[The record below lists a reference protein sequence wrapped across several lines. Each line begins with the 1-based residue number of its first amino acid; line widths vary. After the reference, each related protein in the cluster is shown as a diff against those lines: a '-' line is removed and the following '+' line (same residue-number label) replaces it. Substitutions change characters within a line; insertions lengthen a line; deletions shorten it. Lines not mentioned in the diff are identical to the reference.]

1 MSFTLFFFVSAK
13 VAFALSSGIS
23 VWHSSIFRSASAA
36 FTDIKILQTVAET
49 TLCKRGRARK
59 AFEMLSPGGQA
70 VFDGALPVAI
80 NDHPAVSC
88 FVLSESIQFAITV
101 NLCLIKSG
109 KCTALN
115 LAVYIAA
122 ASRRGSS
129 QTFAKDLVSL
139 PA

>member
-1 MSFTLFFFVSAK
+1 MFGIPVFLG
-13 VAFALSSGIS
+13 ALQLPLRTSKYFKPSQRQ
-23 VWHSSIFRSASAA
+23 HYANE
-36 FTDIKILQTVAET
+36 AE
-49 TLCKRGRARK
+49 LEKPLKC
-59 AFEMLSPGGQA
+59 SPPGGQA

-80 NDHPAVSC
+80 NDYPAVSC
-88 FVLSESIQFAITV
+88 FVLSESMQFAITV
-101 NLCLIKSG
+101 NLCLIKSR

-115 LAVYIAA
+115 LAVYVAA